1 MPTNFTVV
9 PVEARADGDQDEAAE
24 ITEAPGPAE
33 GREPDCSSPGERG
46 RTCPRDKGGAGL
58 RGAGG
63 VPGRG
68 GAPREACGS
77 ASPLPGL
84 SRQFLSLCLLLRLPH
99 PSPVPVLPAEPT
111 PSLVAWAP
119 GEGSVPS
126 APRAGDSPR
135 FSPVARAP
143 GSGKH
148 LILTL

>member
-9 PVEARADGDQDEAAE
+9 PVEARADGEQDEAAE

-58 RGAGG
+58 RGAGI
-63 VPGRG
+63 PGRG
-68 GAPREACGS
+68 VGPLS
-77 ASPLPGL
+77 PPASPPGL
-84 SRQFLSLCLLLRLPH
+84 SHQSLSLCLFLRLPH

-126 APRAGDSPR
+126 APRAEANPR
-135 FSPVARAP
+135 FSPMARPP
-143 GSGKH
+143 GSRKH
-148 LILTL
+148 LILAL